1 MDKIQIADTKTLSEL
16 TDSIVKSRESKSALF
31 VSYKER
37 LNSIKKVLDF
47 ILNLKT
53 EPLWDEIIS
62 ESKSNEK
69 WTGLKDSARKLSEE
83 LQIFTGDEG
92 DFTIAASRAS
102 RTYVNIGS
110 IGIMREGKSEFIAQ
124 TTQLD
129 KWILP
134 RKKGEHACTTASINV
149 INGSSVDGKTE
160 FTRVYYYTVQEIV
173 TLFADYLEEF
183 DLSRDL
189 ISCDI
194 IRRDDLVKWC
204 ESNASKMEQLIP
216 SSKSK
221 LKQKF
226 LEYIRNIKQYVERLV
241 ELVKD
246 KDGHLSIASDAVLF
260 KDYQISDIIKGDN
273 KGQEY
278 YSSVSYYKTPDSK
291 AGTEVYTSFATSKA
305 EVYTNFKV
313 DGAEVNNIQ
322 FLDTP
327 GIGEKKVGVDRILS
341 EAVSMNLDIIIAIRA
356 LNGTAK
362 EDQEQS
368 FINILRSKVDGKTTA
383 KDWIYYLLNIWDG
396 QDYTDAEKCI
406 KDLEYHLTT
415 GEESSS
421 ISLDKDHFRV
431 IHLRDG
437 YQLNSDGSTDSNNP
451 IGKYLKTILENLIPK
466 IDNIDEDFFDRA
478 TTTYMAILNKYD
490 ELLSSARSM
499 HLCNYDDYGRI
510 QSLIDTLQLALAKE
524 NAKNPKIFTNIQHN
538 IDDFCKLKDGALVAK
553 IFGAKELSFSDS
565 DSFYNK
571 NKAAVQREYDEGSYN
586 SNFDFQTYSNLKR
599 KLTEAIRED
608 IYNRMDQT
616 EADRLL
622 AATKETI
629 AKVFIDS
636 GKMGF
641 VSQSPHEWFS
651 KVLDLLTKE
660 GCYPNLQ
667 SIISAFANHE
677 IQARTIIE
685 PRVKAVISKCIHH
698 DDFGDPED
706 YDFQKYENAAMTI
719 VHSLFAIESYAK
731 GLINDGLISDDI
743 EQLQISFSE
752 IYFSLTM
759 FAANPNQHKSGLIR
773 DELYH
778 FYENYSKEV
787 FKGDKSLQKR
797 SLVKKWRNNTK

>member
-1 MDKIQIADTKTLSEL
+1 MEKLQTAKSKTLSEL
-16 TDSIVKSRESKSALF
+16 TDSIVKTRGSKSDIF
-31 VSYKER
+31 TSYSNK
-37 LNSIKKVLDF
+37 LNSITQVLDF
-47 ILNLKT
+47 ILNRKNK
-53 EPLWDEIIS
+53 PLWDEIIS
-62 ESKSNEK
+62 ESKSREK
-69 WTGLKDSARKLSEE
+69 WLEIKETAKLLNEE
-83 LQIFTGDEG
+83 LLKFIGPDG

-149 INGSSVDGKTE
+149 INGSSSDGKTE
-160 FTRVYYYTVQEIV
+160 IARVYYYTVQEIV

-183 DLSRDL
+183 GLERGLIDNKIISRN
-189 ISCDI
+189 
-194 IRRDDLVKWC
+194 DLVQWC
-204 ESNASKMEQLIP
+204 ESNAKRMEQLITAN
-216 SSKSK
+216 KSK

-226 LEYIRNIKQYVERLV
+226 LEYIKHINQYVNRLV
-241 ELVKD
+241 EFVKD
-246 KDGHLSIASDAVLF
+246 KDDNLTIADNSVLYE
-260 KDYQISDIIKGDN
+260 DYLISDIIKGED
-273 KGQEY
+273 KGKKY
-278 YSSVSYYKTPDSK
+278 YSSVSYYETPDSK
-291 AGTEVYTSFATSKA
+291 TEVFTSFATSKA

-313 DGAEVNNIQ
+313 DGTEVNNIQ

-341 EAVSMNLDIIIAIRA
+341 DAVSMNLDIIIAIRA

-368 FINILRSKVDGKTTA
+368 FINILRGKVEGKKTA

-396 QDYTDAEKCI
+396 QDYADAEKCI
-406 KDLEYHLTT
+406 GDIEYHLTT
-415 GEESSS
+415 GEDSSS

-431 IHLRDG
+431 INLRDG
-437 YQLNSDGSTDSNNP
+437 YQLNSNGSTDSNNP
-451 IGKYLKTILENLIPK
+451 IGKYLRTILENLIPK
-466 IDNIDEDFFDRA
+466 IDNIDAEFFNRA
-478 TTTYMAILNKYD
+478 TTTYGAILKKYND
-490 ELLSSARSM
+490 LLSLARSM
-499 HLCNYDDYGRI
+499 HLCDYDDYGRI
-510 QSLIDTLQLALAKE
+510 QSLIDTLQMALAKE
-524 NAKNPKIFTNIQHN
+524 NAKNPKIFTTIQHN
-538 IDDFCKLKDGALVAK
+538 IDDFCTLKDGALVAK
-553 IFGAKELSFSDS
+553 IFRAKELNFNDS

-571 NKAAVQREYDEGSYN
+571 NKVAVQREYDEGSYN

-608 IYNRMDQT
+608 IYDRMDQT

-629 AKVFIDS
+629 AKVFIEV

-641 VSQSPHEWFS
+641 VSQSPQEWFH

-667 SIISAFANHE
+667 SIIAAFANHE
-677 IQARTIIE
+677 IQTKTIIE

-752 IYFSLTM
+752 IYFSLTK
-759 FAANPNQHKSGLIR
+759 FAANHDQHKSGLIR

-778 FYENYSKEV
+778 FYENNSEKV
-787 FKGDKSLQKR
+787 FKGDRSLQKR
-797 SLVKKWRNNTK
+797 GLVTEWRNNIK